1 MLQLSLLLIVSEM
14 NRKVGTNSFLSD
26 HDNHKLPGVSSS
38 RRSTIF
44 QVLSFDWNERERE
57 VKLFSE
63 YKYEATCCDSRR

>member
-1 MLQLSLLLIVSEM
+1 M
-14 NRKVGTNSFLSD
+14 NRKVGTNSFVSD

-38 RRSTIF
+38 R
-44 QVLSFDWNERERE
+44 VLQSSRFYLLVGMKERE